1 MSTTVEQ
8 LPEQVFCVFVN
19 LSGLTWLV
27 PNTAVVDVLAFDN
40 IDFHAG
46 SPDWLLGQLDWQG
59 QSLPVIAAEG
69 LHGGQVPNRTNR
81 ARLLVVQTLG
91 NVLSH
96 SHYVV
101 VSQGYPQL
109 VNVGER
115 AIRETADAELPPAT
129 LRDVSVGNTHAF
141 VPDLHAIETE
151 LNTAVAAMGMPA
163 DLPI

>member
-1 MSTTVEQ
+1 MSAASEQ
-8 LPEQVFCVFVN
+8 LPDQVFCVFVN
-19 LSGLTWLV
+19 LSGLTWLL

-46 SPDWLLGQLDWQG
+46 SPDWLLGEIDWQG

-69 LHGGQVPNRTNR
+69 LHGGQVPQRTQR

-91 NVLSH
+91 NVLPS

-115 AIRETADAELPPAT
+115 AIKETTESDLPPAI
-129 LRDVSVGNTHAF
+129 LRDVSIGNTPAF
-141 VPDLHAIETE
+141 IPDLHGIEAE
-151 LNTAVAAMGMPA
+151 LDTAVASMGMPA

>member
-1 MSTTVEQ
+1 MSEPNEQ
-8 LPEQVFCVFVN
+8 LPDQVFCVFVN
-19 LSGLTWLV
+19 LSGFTWLV

-46 SPDWLLGQLDWQG
+46 SPDWLLGELDWKG
-59 QSLPVIAAEG
+59 QTLPVIAAEG
-69 LHGGQVPNRTNR
+69 LHGSAVPSRTNR

-91 NVLSH
+91 EALPT

-115 AIRETADAELPPAT
+115 AIRELTDTELPPLA
-129 LRDVSVGNTHAF
+129 LRDVSVGSSPAF
-141 VPDLHAIETE
+141 VPDLLGIESA
-151 LNTAVAAMGMPA
+151 LSTAVSTMGMPA

>member
-1 MSTTVEQ
+1 MITPVDQ
-8 LPEQVFCVFVN
+8 LPDQVFCVFVN
-19 LSGLTWLV
+19 LSGMTWLV
-27 PNTAVVDVLAFDN
+27 PNTAIVDVLAFDN
-40 IDFHAG
+40 ISFHAG
-46 SPDWLLGQLDWQG
+46 SPDWLLGEIAWQG
-59 QSLPVIAAEG
+59 QTLPVIAAEG

-91 NVLSH
+91 DVLPS
-96 SHYVV
+96 SHYGI

-115 AIRETADAELPPAT
+115 AIKETSDAELAPCV
-129 LRDVSVGNTHAF
+129 LRDVSIGSTPAVI
-141 VPDLHAIETE
+141 PDLLTLEAE